1 MRPTRSQWEQTWP
14 AVLSVGENRAS
25 RLASTILEESN
36 SLMRTFTSEAIEW
49 TGVARDAAEERGLR
63 EHGRNKKVAFAL
75 EDFALECT
83 AAMNAL
89 APLVSD
95 VRSLLIGAEAQG
107 LTVTENW
114 TVIVPP
120 SADSATANEA
130 TTLHGRLTSFI
141 DEFDRIDSR
150 TARAINDL
158 TSVLREH
165 APEGEGLSAQQGREA
180 GQLLGSE
187 RELTDSELTRIGQ
200 ELRTAGL
207 SAEQIRVLA
216 EGGTV
221 TDVPEST
228 REYLGELVRT
238 AGVDGIMR
246 LHDSFAAQAT
256 PESAANIEALAN
268 AVLIVSNDN
277 IGSAP
282 GSSGGYDDLP
292 ADLRALIGDRYGD
305 GPDANAEGQGP
316 PPRQMAAFA
325 SLLAS
330 SDPSLPPGERL
341 GIELGRQ
348 AANLELEA
356 REARDHQ
363 SSPSM
368 TGVAIDAYFSQQ
380 RDEHYSAALE
390 DLLGVAT
397 RNSDASAALL
407 AGTTSDGHT
416 IEGYDRDATLIPLMT
431 RDWEDP
437 QPITTM
443 LEWIGTDAL
452 SDDPAIRARGQH
464 GFTDLIEITTTTT
477 TGSGGN
483 NFQEL
488 MSTSSGSLGQ
498 QNPALAQQLAAS
510 SAPYM
515 NALGGLHHSMS
526 GLEEIRYITP
536 GDSVRFM
543 TLISTDANAA
553 EALAANVD
561 IQQVLNASSV
571 PSVDGADARGIGSAN
586 GRLSSYFD
594 SALTA
599 EQGHRETYARE
610 VNDNAQATRQ
620 GMTSV
625 AAGAVGA
632 LPTVGAPVAGLL
644 TAVFGEYTTPDGLV
658 DYETFSRNTNYG
670 AEDRGVTLQQL
681 QAIAVASGLPLDQY
695 PERLIDASGEPRPA
709 TVGEAVEKIRRQ
721 EDREQLHNDLYEA
734 LYHQDGLDHVLNR
747 FESGTDS
754 AVIHADAKPETKELY
769 TRLALGDWDGE
780 ASKS

>member
-36 SLMRTFTSEAIEW
+36 SLMLTFTSEAIEW
-49 TGVARDAAEERGLR
+49 TGVARDAAEDRGHR
-63 EHGRNKKVAFAL
+63 ENGRNKKVAFAL

-95 VRSLLIGAEAQG
+95 VRSLCMGAEAQG
-107 LTVTENW
+107 LTVTDDW
-114 TVIVPP
+114 TVHVPP
-120 SADSATANEA
+120 SADSSTVNEA
-130 TTLHGRLTSFI
+130 ATLQGRLASFI
-141 DEFDRIDSR
+141 DEFDRIDTR
-150 TARAINDL
+150 TARAINDI
-158 TSVLREH
+158 TAVLREH
-165 APEGEGLSAQQGREA
+165 KPEGEGLSAKQGREA

-200 ELRTAGL
+200 DLRTAGL

-221 TDVPEST
+221 LDVPEST
-228 REYLGELVRT
+228 RGYLGELVRT
-238 AGVDGIMR
+238 AGLDGIMR

-268 AVLIVSNDN
+268 AVLIVSNEN
-277 IGSAP
+277 IGSGG
-282 GSSGGYDDLP
+282 GSTGGYDDLP
-292 ADLRALIGDRYGD
+292 ADIRALIGDCYGD

-341 GIELGRQ
+341 GIELGRH

-356 REARDHQ
+356 REARDHR

-368 TGVAIDAYFSQQ
+368 TGIGLDTYFASE
-380 RDEHYSAALE
+380 RDEHYSTALE
-390 DLLGVAT
+390 DLLGVAA
-397 RNSDASAALL
+397 RNPDASAALL
-407 AGTTSDGHT
+407 AGTTSDGHA
-416 IEGYDRDATLIPLMT
+416 IEGYDRDPTVIPLMT
-431 RDWEDP
+431 RDWEDS
-437 QPITTM
+437 QPITAM

-488 MSTSSGSLGQ
+488 MSTSGGSLGQ

-515 NALGGLHHSMS
+515 NALGGMHHSLS
-526 GLEEIRYITP
+526 GLDEIRYITP

-543 TLISTDANAA
+543 TLISTDEKAA

-561 IQQVLNASSV
+561 IQQVMNASSV
-571 PSVDGADARGIGSAN
+571 PNVGGAEAQFLGSAN
-586 GRLSSYFD
+586 GRLSTYLE

-610 VNDNAQATRQ
+610 VDDHVKATRQ
-620 GMTSV
+620 GTNSV
-625 AAGAVGA
+625 IAGTVGA

-644 TAVFGEYTTPDGLV
+644 TAVFGDYTTPDGLV
-658 DYETFSRNTNYG
+658 DYETFSRNADLG
-670 AEDRGVTLQQL
+670 AEDRSVTLQQL
-681 QAIAVASGLPLDQY
+681 QAIAIASGLPLDQY
-695 PERLIDASGEPRPA
+695 PEALIDETGEPRPA
-709 TVGEAVEKIRRQ
+709 TVGEVQQWAVEV
-721 EDREQLHNDLYEA
+721 EQLEHLRGSLAEA
-734 LYHQDGLDHVLNR
+734 LHQHGLGHVLNR
-747 FESGTDS
+747 YEYGTED
-754 AVIHADAKPETKELY
+754 ATIRADAKPGSNEHY
-769 TRLALGDWDGE
+769 TRLARGDWDQ
-780 ASKS
+780 S

>member
-14 AVLSVGENRAS
+14 AVLALGENRAS

-49 TGVARDAAEERGLR
+49 TGAARDAAEERGQR
-63 EHGRNKKVAFAL
+63 EHGRNKQVAFAL

-89 APLVSD
+89 APLVSE

-107 LTVTENW
+107 LTVTEDW
-114 TVIVPP
+114 TVMVPT

-130 TTLHGRLTSFI
+130 ATLQGRLASFI

-150 TARAINDL
+150 TARAINDI
-158 TSVLREH
+158 TAVLREH
-165 APEGEGLSAQQGREA
+165 APEGEGLSAKQGREA

-187 RELTDSELTRIGQ
+187 RELTDSDLARIGQ

-228 REYLGELVRT
+228 CEYLGELVGT
-238 AGVDGIMR
+238 AGLDGIMR

-256 PESAANIEALAN
+256 PDSAANIKALAN
-268 AVLIVSNDN
+268 ALLIVSNEN

-282 GSSGGYDDLP
+282 GSTGGYDNLP
-292 ADLRALIGDRYGD
+292 ADIRALLGDRYGD

-316 PPRQMAAFA
+316 APREMADFA

-330 SDPSLPPGERL
+330 SDPSLPPGELL

-356 REARDHQ
+356 REARDHR

-368 TGVAIDAYFSQQ
+368 TGLGLDTYFASE
-380 RDEHYSAALE
+380 RDEHYSTALE

-397 RNSDASAALL
+397 RNPDASAALL
-407 AGTTSDGHT
+407 AGTTSDGHA
-416 IEGYDRDATLIPLMT
+416 IEGYDRDATVIPLMT
-431 RDWEDP
+431 RHWEDP
-437 QPITTM
+437 QPITAM

-452 SDDPAIRARGQH
+452 SDDPGIRTRGQH
-464 GFTDLIEITTTTT
+464 GFTDLIEITTTTA

-488 MSTSSGSLGQ
+488 MSTSRGSLGQ
-498 QNPALAQQLAAS
+498 QNPALAQQLVAS

-515 NALGGLHHSMS
+515 NALGGMHHSLS
-526 GLEEIRYITP
+526 GLDEIQYIAP

-543 TLISTDANAA
+543 TLISTDGKAA

-561 IQQVLNASSV
+561 IQQVMNASSV
-571 PSVDGADARGIGSAN
+571 PHLGGAEAQVLGSAN
-586 GRLSSYFD
+586 GRLSTYLE

-599 EQGHRETYARE
+599 EQGHREAYARE
-610 VNDNAQATRQ
+610 VDDHAKATRQ
-620 GMTSV
+620 GTTSV
-625 AAGAVGA
+625 IAGTVGA

-644 TAVFGEYTTPDGLV
+644 TAVFGDYTTPDGLV
-658 DYETFSRNTNYG
+658 DYETFSRNADFG
-670 AEDRGVTLQQL
+670 AEDRAVTLQQL
-681 QAIAVASGLPLDQY
+681 QAIAIASGLPLDQY
-695 PERLIDASGEPRPA
+695 PEALIDHTGEPRPA
-709 TVGEAVEKIRRQ
+709 TVGEVVAQAEHPSQ
-721 EDREQLHNDLYEA
+721 PQQLRSDLAEA
-734 LYHQDGLDHVLNR
+734 LHQHGLGHVLNR
-747 FESGTDS
+747 YEYGTED
-754 AVIHADAKPETKELY
+754 ATIRADAKPVSNEHY
-769 TRLALGDWDGE
+769 TRLARGDWDQ
-780 ASKS
+780 S